1 MRNDGKRE
9 RQTRAGANAA
19 EWMLEPHAR
28 GENLTAAAIDARA
41 RAMDAGWATYTELRA
56 GIAHREARRTEMV
69 RRRAPVR
76 MLGRYGEELETLR
89 RALAVVEA
97 RLYERGVDVGS
108 R

>member
-56 GIAHREARRTEMV
+56 GIAYREARRTEIV

-76 MLGRYGEELETLR
+76 MLERYGEELETLR